1 MNALCRC
8 LLRMARGVLPIYVV
22 NDDGYSIS
30 IIPQESIIP
39 FVLDVGLFTLLFIMG
54 IVPSIC
60 FDGRCDFYL
69 FGSKFP
75 DL

>member
-8 LLRMARGVLPIYVV
+8 LLRMARGVLSYVV
-22 NDDGYSIS
+22 NDDGNSIS
-30 IIPQESIIP
+30 IIPHESVSS
-39 FVLDVGLFTLLFIMG
+39 FVLDVGLFTLLFIMR

-60 FDGRCDFYL
+60 FGGSCDFYL